1 MRKRGSGTGN
11 GLRKEKPA
19 TGGMRDHM
27 REMRST
33 TRDHMRCGY
42 TPQAKQGMS
51 RGKTECAFA
60 FSRMVGKG

>member
-1 MRKRGSGTGN
+1 
-11 GLRKEKPA
+11 
-19 TGGMRDHM
+19 MRDHM